1 MRYQCEKCNKKMELI
16 IIPKITNTE
25 TLSFYND
32 LFFYEICYECYK
44 TLEEEFDIEYQEQ
57 KLEKILIN

>member
-1 MRYQCEKCNKKMELI
+1 MELI